1 MSKKPPPK
9 AEIDTAVRAGAFYDT
24 IERERVSRGW
34 RVRQFSDWLGI
45 GDLVY
50 RWRAKK
56 PSPPKLPETETLI
69 RIAVR
74 LEWSLDRLLRGV
86 SAAYD
91 AQGSAR
97 TVNTGTGMEQ
107 QSETRTGD
115 RIVGSEWARLHG
127 AVVKPDAPTPET
139 RDQRAALLELLTPEQ
154 WALVRTIVG
163 IGPDEAIKARSLL
176 RRWLGQLE
184 PSADATTEPH
194 RNQGGSAQTDRPRHD
209 K

>member
-1 MSKKPPPK
+1 MSSKDRRPGKT
-9 AEIDTAVRAGAFYDT
+9 DTAVRASAFYDT
-24 IERERVSRGW
+24 IERERTSRGW

-45 GDLVY
+45 GDRLY
-50 RWRAKK
+50 KWRTLR
-56 PSPPKLPETETLI
+56 PPNLPETETLL
-69 RIAVR
+69 RMAVR

-91 AQGSAR
+91 AQASAR
-97 TVNTGTGMEQ
+97 TVNTATGMEQ
-107 QSETRTGD
+107 QAETRTGD
-115 RIVGSEWARLHG
+115 RIVGTEWAKLRDT
-127 AVVKPDAPTPET
+127 VVKPDTTMTPET
-139 RDQRAALLELLTPEQ
+139 REQRAALLELLTTEQ

-194 RNQGGSAQTDRPRHD
+194 RNQGGSTQTNRPGHD